1 MGMRAWVAPG
11 LREWALAFGRHALEL
26 EDAQERDEASLAV
39 NDARVALVALRTC
52 EQLQAFH
59 REHATAV
66 YVPFEALPVRLSL
79 GTASC
84 VYTGLARSYEGFLG
98 QLALAGGA
106 PPLDAPTARRWAEAA
121 AAVTRKMI
129 ATPTPPEASG
139 ELEDRTALIDA
150 LRGEAL
156 DLSKIAVKRIVS
168 QLHADADAAR
178 LAAVGLLALDRACPA
193 SLQTPG
199 VGQSLRR
206 WYTRLLR
213 SGEATAWTQ
222 LLEAEPRLGAEL
234 PVAKLKLLAT
244 QGADNR
250 RIDDAGVLRLYH
262 EVRCGAAETAAA
274 LSRIADRCA
283 RTAVRVASEF
293 ALDLGMR
300 TSVVIAPTAAAAPPS
315 NVRSRVVQPPAHL
328 GAFGV
333 DGAAR
338 VYVRRDDDAPLIRLL
353 LTAEAA
359 RAWVLRAFADVLASG
374 ALLLGG
380 VGAEYASRVI
390 TYEYAKHEA
399 ALLRLREES
408 PLWTRLDAPPLR
420 AEEADS

>member
-11 LREWALAFGRHALEL
+11 LREWALAFGRRALEL

-39 NDARVALVALRTC
+39 NDARAALVALRTC

-59 REHATAV
+59 RTHATAV
-66 YVPFEALPVRLSL
+66 YVPFEALPVQLSL

-84 VYTGLARSYEGFLG
+84 VYTGLARSYEGFLS

-121 AAVTRKMI
+121 AAVTRKLI
-129 ATPTPPEASG
+129 ATPTPTANG
-139 ELEDRTALIDA
+139 ELGDRTALIDA
-150 LRGEAL
+150 LRSEAL
-156 DLSKIAVKRIVS
+156 DLSKIAVRRIVS
-168 QLHADADAAR
+168 QLRVDADAAR
-178 LAAVGLLALDRACPA
+178 LAAAGLLALDRACPA
-193 SLQTPG
+193 SFETPG

-206 WYTRLLR
+206 WHTRLLR

-222 LLEAEPRLGAEL
+222 LLDAEPRLGPEL
-234 PVAKLKLLAT
+234 PVAKLKLLVK
-244 QGADNR
+244 QGANHL
-250 RIDDAGVLRLYH
+250 RIDDAGVLQLYH
-262 EVRCGAAETAAA
+262 EVRRGAAETAAA

-283 RTAVRVASEF
+283 RTADRVAGEF

-315 NVRSRVVQPPAHL
+315 YVRARVVQAPAHL

-338 VYVRRDDDAPLIRLL
+338 VYVRCDDDAPLIRLL